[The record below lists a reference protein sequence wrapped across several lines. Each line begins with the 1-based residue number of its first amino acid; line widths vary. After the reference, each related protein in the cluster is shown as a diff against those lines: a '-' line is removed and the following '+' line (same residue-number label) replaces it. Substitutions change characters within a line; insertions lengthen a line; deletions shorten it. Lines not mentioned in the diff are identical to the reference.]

1 MKRGRKSNI
10 EKELEIEN
18 EFLIDDI
25 DQDFEIEDFDPE
37 ETEEIEIGKQ
47 PMFDLED
54 YE

>member
-25 DQDFEIEDFDPE
+25 ESDSF
-37 ETEEIEIGKQ
+37 
-47 PMFDLED
+47 